1 MTERRRRRLSAE
13 ERQLWETVASSAE
26 PLALRPRPVTE
37 AVPSVA
43 AEPAEKPS
51 RRIVTQTLRKPDKIP
66 VKPAPVPVAGIDRR
80 TRTQIAR
87 GARAIDARLDLHGL
101 TQSLAHQ
108 RLRRFLEDAQAQ
120 GAKLVLVITGKGKS
134 PDEVGIGDE
143 RGVLRRA
150 VPGWLSGI
158 EFRHLV
164 AGFDEAGHRHG
175 GGGALYVRIKRK
187 R

>member
-1 MTERRRRRLSAE
+1 MTEKRRRRLSEE

-26 PLALRPRPVTE
+26 PLTRRRRTVVDAAP
-37 AVPSVA
+37 A
-43 AEPAEKPS
+43 AESVHEAGPPRRNAVHKPVKLDKPPA
-51 RRIVTQTLRKPDKIP
+51 
-66 VKPAPVPVAGIDRR
+66 KPAPAPVIGMDRR
-80 TRTQIAR
+80 TRTELAR
-87 GARAIDARLDLHGL
+87 GSRAIDARVDLHGL

-108 RLRRFLEDAQAQ
+108 RLRRFLEEAQAE
-120 GAKLVLVITGKGKS
+120 GARLVLVITGKGKPLDAVTTS
-134 PDEVGIGDE
+134 EE

-150 VPGWLSGI
+150 VPGWLAGT

-164 AGFDEAGHRHG
+164 AGFDEAGRRHG